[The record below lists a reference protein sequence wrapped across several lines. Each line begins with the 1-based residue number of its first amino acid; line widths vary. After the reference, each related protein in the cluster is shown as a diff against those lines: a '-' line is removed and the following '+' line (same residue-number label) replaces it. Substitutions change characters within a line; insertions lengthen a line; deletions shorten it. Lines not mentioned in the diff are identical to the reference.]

1 MHVKTLSLLLCML
14 LLVPLAACGTT
25 SGHYVPSPS
34 PSAVPTAAPS
44 APEAT
49 PAPTPTPEPSPEPTP
64 EPTPAWTES
73 DLYEFGAPLEEDRK
87 SVV

>member
-34 PSAVPTAAPS
+34 PSAVPTAAPIGR
-44 APEAT
+44 AH
-49 PAPTPTPEPSPEPTP
+49 
-64 EPTPAWTES
+64 
-73 DLYEFGAPLEEDRK
+73 
-87 SVV
+87 V